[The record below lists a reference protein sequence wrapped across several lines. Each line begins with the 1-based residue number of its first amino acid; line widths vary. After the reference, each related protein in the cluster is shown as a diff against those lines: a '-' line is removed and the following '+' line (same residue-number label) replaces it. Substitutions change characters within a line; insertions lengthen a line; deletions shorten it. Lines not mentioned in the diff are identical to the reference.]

1 MWERDLSPWYCPEG
15 NAMAEGYCRRLSP
28 RCHPEGGA
36 VAEDSPVY
44 SSLTVYLKDINI
56 FKLCFNYVIYDAEKT
71 A

>member
-1 MWERDLSPWYCPEG
+1 
-15 NAMAEGYCRRLSP
+15 MAEDYCRRLSP